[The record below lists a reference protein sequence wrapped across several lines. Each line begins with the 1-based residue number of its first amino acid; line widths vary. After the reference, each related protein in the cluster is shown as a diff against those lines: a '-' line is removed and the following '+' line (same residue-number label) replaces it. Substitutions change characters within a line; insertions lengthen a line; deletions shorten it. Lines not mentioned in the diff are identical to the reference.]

1 MNKYFTLKSLLSH
14 YEDADNQEQKREILK
29 PGRSAIRNILSYSKS
44 LRVYSTHYGN
54 LKFNMN

>member
-1 MNKYFTLKSLLSH
+1 MNKYFTLKSLLSQQ
-14 YEDADNQEQKREILK
+14 EEPDNQEQGRDNLK
-29 PGRSAIRNILSYSKS
+29 PGKAAIRNILSYSKS